1 MAVALT
7 AIMDYENKSNT
18 PGQEE
23 DKLPDQEGWKEPD
36 QLTCLH
42 RRSIYGTPLAVQ
54 WLRLH
59 ASNAGDSGSI
69 LSWELRSHMP
79 PDMGK
84 R

>member
-7 AIMDYENKSNT
+7 TIMDYENKSHT
-18 PGQEE
+18 PRKEE

-42 RRSIYGTPLAVQ
+42 IRSIYGIPLAVQ
-54 WLRLH
+54 WLRLL
-59 ASNAGDSGSI
+59 ASNAGDPGSI
-69 LSWELRSHMP
+69 LGRELRSHMP
-79 PDMGK
+79 PDMAK